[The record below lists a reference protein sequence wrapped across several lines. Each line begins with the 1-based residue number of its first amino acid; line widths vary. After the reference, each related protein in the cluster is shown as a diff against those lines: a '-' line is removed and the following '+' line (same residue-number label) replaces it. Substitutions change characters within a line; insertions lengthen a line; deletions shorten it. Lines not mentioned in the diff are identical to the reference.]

1 MLWEM
6 IRYELEGEESVRYN
20 GVNTRGDNVHVNR
33 RVGKSCEMLHPPSFI
48 VCLPETPNS
57 GWYFLHRVHSFQISW
72 TECNSSQNLISP
84 CVFT

>member
-1 MLWEM
+1 M

-57 GWYFLHRVHSFQISW
+57 G
-72 TECNSSQNLISP
+72 
-84 CVFT
+84 